1 MLTILVLCILR
12 LLILGL
18 TVLRG
23 LPILLISGIRVSLRL
38 RILRLLVS
46 LLLCLTVLGLLI
58 LLSVLSGVRV
68 LLRIVVWVGH
78 FGGLSILEGCYFY
91 IRVFSVGI
99 G

>member
-1 MLTILVLCILR
+1 MTILVLRILR

-23 LPILLISGIRVSLRL
+23 LRILLISGIRVGLRL

-58 LLSVLSGVRV
+58 LLSVLAGVRV
-68 LLRIVVWVGH
+68 LLRIVVLVGH
-78 FGGLSILEGCYFY
+78 LGSLSILEGCYFY
-91 IRVFSVGI
+91 IKVFSVGI

>member
-1 MLTILVLCILR
+1 MTILVLRILR

-23 LPILLISGIRVSLRL
+23 LRIPLISGIRVGLRL

-58 LLSVLSGVRV
+58 LLSVLFRVRV
-68 LLRIVVWVGH
+68 LLRIVVWVGQFGEPFN
-78 FGGLSILEGCYFY
+78 FGGLLSSRLGYFM
-91 IRVFSVGI
+91 
-99 G
+99 